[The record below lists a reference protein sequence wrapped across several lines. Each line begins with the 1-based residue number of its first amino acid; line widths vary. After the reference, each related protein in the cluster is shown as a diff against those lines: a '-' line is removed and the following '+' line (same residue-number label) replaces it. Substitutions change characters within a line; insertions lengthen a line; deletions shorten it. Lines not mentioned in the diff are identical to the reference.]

1 MELAGADQGVDQRVD
16 RRFGPALRTAD
27 NRRVCQRAGTAR
39 DQGLVV
45 DRGAG
50 VPPVGLVVVTV
61 SVWTVVACSV
71 VV

>member
-1 MELAGADQGVDQRVD
+1 MELAGPTGEAISVSTAGS
-16 RRFGPALRTAD
+16 PLRSAAPTTG
-27 NRRVCQRAGTAR
+27 RVCQRAGTAR